1 MIIANTKEDK
11 NTVNKT
17 GLQNFVSHLLLGNEH
32 MFLAYFGL
40 NSSTTFIFTNVQN
53 QKVLAFEKWLRNQS
67 VSYQEAIRNKV
78 IAE

>member
-32 MFLAYFGL
+32 MFLVYFRL
-40 NSSTTFIFTNVQN
+40 NSSTTFISQMSKTKKFLFLKNGSEISQH
-53 QKVLAFEKWLRNQS
+53 L
-67 VSYQEAIRNKV
+67 IRKP
-78 IAE
+78 